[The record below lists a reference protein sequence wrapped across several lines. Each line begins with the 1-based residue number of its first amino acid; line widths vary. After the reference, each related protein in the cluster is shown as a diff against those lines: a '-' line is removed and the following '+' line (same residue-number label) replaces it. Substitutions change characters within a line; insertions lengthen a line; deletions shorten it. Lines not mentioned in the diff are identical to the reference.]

1 VRRLRVLCG
10 CSMASLTLPLLIH
23 SPEGDPCYP
32 DISSLG
38 RNLLGLLWPATTLL
52 RRMAVYL
59 KLLFVI
65 ALLVLAGTVS
75 ENCHAT
81 DADSRAPAAE
91 AYCEKA
97 TIEEICNKIGSS
109 VSARVNLKTLEG
121 NIVKSADDKDDGI
134 RLNLVCTSCR
144 RISLNLY
151 SARTG
156 SIPLNNSAQVGK
168 GLVISAFG
176 LRHKERRAANQ
187 TSGTFVILNKCGLL
201 DEDVTIEGMLF
212 GDSQIEPRLIEGR
225 PDRKNLGASMCRRD
239 EDEGENDTI
248 VPEVAWDLSGLYKT
262 KIPDFQCLRGK
273 GYLDGTRVL
282 DTPISGGNVR
292 REEACPAKDT
302 RMVVDM
308 AAGAGKGGIMP
319 IINLDSGNGLVFHFI
334 DSPRWRDTD
343 CKRIACKDPA
353 CNDVTCKHS
362 DRQPF
367 TVNTTPG
374 NSFNVN
380 FPIINITI
388 TPKDKNTMD
397 TVVNFP
403 RFGTVD
409 PYEAHK
415 CKDLYDDLGI
425 RPSHWQP
432 GDYRC
437 SAPDSGHQPSKGR
450 KRNGMAASPASAIG
464 TAGHR

>member
-1 VRRLRVLCG
+1 
-10 CSMASLTLPLLIH
+10 
-23 SPEGDPCYP
+23 
-32 DISSLG
+32 
-38 RNLLGLLWPATTLL
+38 
-52 RRMAVYL
+52 MAVYL
-59 KLLFVI
+59 KFLLVA
-65 ALLVLAGTVS
+65 ALLVLAGTAS
-75 ENCHAT
+75 KNCRA
-81 DADSRAPAAE
+81 ADPDSDAPAAD

-109 VSARVNLKTLEG
+109 VSTRVNLKTLEG
-121 NIVKSADDKDDGI
+121 NIIRGADDKDDGI

-151 SARTG
+151 SAGTG

-176 LRHKERRAANQ
+176 LRHKERRAVNQ
-187 TSGTFVILNKCGLL
+187 TSGTFVILNKCALL
-201 DEDVTIEGMLF
+201 SQDITIEGMLF

-225 PDRKNLGASMCRRD
+225 PDRKNPGAPPCRRD
-239 EDEGENDTI
+239 EDEGENDTF
-248 VPEVAWDLSGLYKT
+248 VPPVAWDLSGLYKT
-262 KIPDFQCLRGK
+262 KIPDFQCLGDK
-273 GYLDGTRVL
+273 GYLGGTRVL
-282 DTPISGGNVR
+282 DTPIHGGNVR
-292 REEACPAKDT
+292 REKACPAKDT

-334 DSPRWRDTD
+334 DSPRWKDAD
-343 CKRIACKDPA
+343 CKHICKDSD
-353 CNDVTCKHS
+353 CNDAVCKHAEQQS
-362 DRQPF
+362 F

-388 TPKDKNTMD
+388 TPKDKNTID
-397 TVVNFP
+397 TEVNFP
-403 RFGTVD
+403 RFGTVGE
-409 PYEAHK
+409 YEAHK

-437 SAPDSGHQPSKGR
+437 SAPGSGNPPSKGR
-450 KRNGMAASPASAIG
+450 KRNGMAASAQ
-464 TAGHR
+464 